1 MKNLIFKIGVLLAG
15 ASMLVS
21 CEEKLPENKVYPYE
35 TQLISIK
42 ILNAGADGNTV
53 MEGTINQDKKE
64 ITFPKLDKD
73 SPFDQLR
80 VEATASEGAEI
91 TETVYDYSME
101 EGIASKTQVIR
112 IQNHQRYTDYFM
124 TIKRRIPVFGADFE
138 TPVEYKFL
146 DASKLPGGTGSV
158 SRCADF
164 DGEHVLIV
172 KRTPPYVLKYE
183 DLKAGKIEP
192 QELDMTGVEGGT
204 FAVNCGFLANGHI
217 YIASLSGAPAS
228 PLKIYY
234 YETPSSKPE
243 VIGNFTNIP
252 GADARHGDMLS
263 ANIDKNGDGYI
274 FFGSSGSKDFI
285 RIKVSGHKT
294 TSEPTVLASNA
305 NATANTYVYRIEDT
319 DKYLWSGLRLPVTL
333 SDENVTPGGASLPLD
348 DNILPKESV
357 AARMFTFN
365 QERYLMACVAKFGS
379 ASKVTPVLNVYNLT
393 KGANAEEAMENFKA
407 AESHNPDYS
416 AIIGGDSG
424 NTAPGISTNYHI
436 VKDSNGNDEK
446 LIIFGYRMNT
456 GFVITEFGIKKEED
470 L

>member
-42 ILNAGADGNTV
+42 ILNAGADGKTV
-53 MEGTINQDKKE
+53 VEGTINQDKKE

-73 SPFDQLR
+73 SPFDKLR
-80 VEATASEGAEI
+80 VEATVSEGAEI

-124 TIKRRIPVFGADFE
+124 TIKRRIPVYGADFE

-146 DASKLPGGTGSV
+146 DASKIPGGTGSV

-164 DGEHVLIV
+164 DGELVLIV

-204 FAVNCGFLANGHI
+204 FPVNCGFLANGHI
-217 YIASLSGAPAS
+217 YIASLSGTPAS

-234 YETPSSKPE
+234 YETPASKPE

-285 RIKVSGHKT
+285 RIKLSGHKT

-379 ASKVTPVLNVYNLT
+379 ASKVTPTLNVYNLT

-416 AIIGGDSG
+416 IIIGGDSG
-424 NTAPGISTNYHI
+424 ITAPGISTNYHI

-446 LIIFGYRMNT
+446 LIIFGYRLNT
-456 GFVITEFGIKKEED
+456 GFVIAEFGIKKEED
-470 L
+470 

>member
-53 MEGTINQDKKE
+53 VEGTINQDKKE

-124 TIKRRIPVFGADFE
+124 TVKRRIPVYGADFE

-146 DASKLPGGTGSV
+146 DASKIPGGTGSV

-164 DGEHVLIV
+164 DGELVLIV

-204 FAVNCGFLANGHI
+204 FPVNCGFLANGHI
-217 YIASLSGAPAS
+217 YIASLSGAAAS

-234 YETPSSKPE
+234 YETPASKPE

-379 ASKVTPVLNVYNLT
+379 ASKVTPTLDV
-393 KGANAEEAMENFKA
+393 
-407 AESHNPDYS
+407 
-416 AIIGGDSG
+416 
-424 NTAPGISTNYHI
+424 
-436 VKDSNGNDEK
+436 
-446 LIIFGYRMNT
+446 
-456 GFVITEFGIKKEED
+456 
-470 L
+470 

>member
-53 MEGTINQDKKE
+53 VEGTINQDKKE

-80 VEATASEGAEI
+80 VEATVSEGAEI

-124 TIKRRIPVFGADFE
+124 TIKRRIPVYGADFE
-138 TPVEYKFL
+138 NPVEYKFL
-146 DASKLPGGTGSV
+146 DASKIPGGTGSV

-164 DGEHVLIV
+164 DGELVLIV

-204 FAVNCGFLANGHI
+204 FPVNCGFLANGHI
-217 YIASLSGAPAS
+217 YIASLSGAAVS

-333 SDENVTPGGASLPLD
+333 TDENVTPGGASLPLD

-379 ASKVTPVLNVYNLT
+379 ASKVTPTLDVYNLT

-407 AESHNPDYS
+407 AESHKPDYS

-424 NTAPGISTNYHI
+424 ITAPGISTNYHI

-446 LIIFGYRMNT
+446 LIIFGYRLNT
-456 GFVITEFGIKKEED
+456 GFVIAEFGIKKEED
-470 L
+470 

>member
-53 MEGTINQDKKE
+53 VEGTVNQDKKE

-146 DASKLPGGTGSV
+146 DASKIPGGTGSV

-164 DGEHVLIV
+164 DGELVLIV

-204 FAVNCGFLANGHI
+204 YPVNCGFLANGHI
-217 YIASLSGAPAS
+217 YIASLSGAAAS

-234 YETPSSKPE
+234 YETPASKPE

-252 GADARHGDMLS
+252 GADGRHGDAIS
-263 ANIDKNGDGYI
+263 ANIDKNGNGYI
-274 FFGSSGSKDFI
+274 FFGENVAKNFV
-285 RIKVSGHKT
+285 RIKVTNHKT
-294 TSEPTVLASNA
+294 TGEATVLSN
-305 NATANTYVYRIEDT
+305 NSEATANTYVYRIDDT

-365 QERYLMACVAKFGS
+365 QERYLMACVAKYGG
-379 ASKVTPVLNVYNLT
+379 ASKATPALNVYNLT

-407 AESHNPDYS
+407 AESHKPDYS
-416 AIIGGDSG
+416 VIIGGDSG
-424 NTAPGISTNYHI
+424 ITSPGICTNYHI

-446 LIIFGYRMNT
+446 LIIFGYRLNT

-470 L
+470 

>member
-1 MKNLIFKIGVLLAG
+1 
-15 ASMLVS
+15 MLVS

-53 MEGTINQDKKE
+53 VEGTINQDKKE

-73 SPFDQLR
+73 SPFDKLR
-80 VEATASEGAEI
+80 VEATVSEGAEI

-124 TIKRRIPVFGADFE
+124 TIKRRIPVYGADFE
-138 TPVEYKFL
+138 NPVEYKFL
-146 DASKLPGGTGSV
+146 DASKIPGGTGSV

-164 DGEHVLIV
+164 DGELVLIV

-204 FAVNCGFLANGHI
+204 FPVNCGFLANGHI
-217 YIASLSGAPAS
+217 YIASLSGAAVS

-379 ASKVTPVLNVYNLT
+379 ASKVTPTLDVYNLT
-393 KGANAEEAMENFKA
+393 KGANEEEAMENFKA
-407 AESHNPDYS
+407 AESHKPDYS

-424 NTAPGISTNYHI
+424 ITAPGISTNYHI

-446 LIIFGYRMNT
+446 LIIFGYRLNT

-470 L
+470 

>member
-53 MEGTINQDKKE
+53 VEGTINQDKKE

-73 SPFDQLR
+73 SPFDKLR
-80 VEATASEGAEI
+80 VEATVSEGAEI

-124 TIKRRIPVFGADFE
+124 TIKRRIPVYGADFE
-138 TPVEYKFL
+138 NPVEYKFL
-146 DASKLPGGTGSV
+146 DASKIPGGTGSV

-164 DGEHVLIV
+164 DGELVLIV

-204 FAVNCGFLANGHI
+204 FPVNCGFLANGHI
-217 YIASLSGAPAS
+217 YIASLSGAAVS

-379 ASKVTPVLNVYNLT
+379 ASKVTPTLDVYNLT
-393 KGANAEEAMENFKA
+393 KGANEEEAMENFKA
-407 AESHNPDYS
+407 AESHKPDYS

-424 NTAPGISTNYHI
+424 ITAPGICTNYHI

-446 LIIFGYRMNT
+446 LIIFGYRLNT

-470 L
+470 

>member
-53 MEGTINQDKKE
+53 VEGTINQDKKE

-80 VEATASEGAEI
+80 VEATVSEGAEI

-101 EGIASKTQVIR
+101 EGTASKTQVIR

-124 TIKRRIPVFGADFE
+124 TIKRRIPVYGADFE
-138 TPVEYKFL
+138 KPVEYKFL
-146 DASKLPGGTGSV
+146 DASKIPGGTGSV
-158 SRCADF
+158 SRGADF
-164 DGEHVLIV
+164 DGEYVLIV
-172 KRTPPYVLKYE
+172 RRTPPYVLKYE

-192 QELDMTGVEGGT
+192 QELDMTGVEGGL

-217 YIASLSGAPAS
+217 YIATLSSGAAS

-234 YETPSSKPE
+234 YETPASKPE

-252 GADARHGDMLS
+252 GTTTRHGDAIS
-263 ANIDKNGDGYI
+263 GNIDKNGNGYI
-274 FFGSSGSKDFI
+274 FFGDNGATDFV
-285 RIKVSGHKT
+285 RIKVTNHKT
-294 TSEPTVLASNA
+294 TGDVTVLSNNA
-305 NATANTYVYRIEDT
+305 NATANTYVYRIDDT

-365 QERYLMACVAKFGS
+365 QERYLMACVAKYGG
-379 ASKVTPVLNVYNLT
+379 ASKATPALNVYNLT

-416 AIIGGDSG
+416 IIIGGDSG
-424 NTAPGISTNYHI
+424 ITAPGICTNYHI

-446 LIIFGYRMNT
+446 LIIFGYRLNT
-456 GFVITEFGIKKEED
+456 GFVIAEFGIKKEED
-470 L
+470 

>member
-53 MEGTINQDKKE
+53 VEGTINQDKKE

-80 VEATASEGAEI
+80 VEATVSEGAEI

-124 TIKRRIPVFGADFE
+124 TIKRRIPVYGADFE
-138 TPVEYKFL
+138 NPVEYKFL
-146 DASKLPGGTGSV
+146 DASKIPGGTESV

-164 DGEHVLIV
+164 DGELVLIV

-204 FAVNCGFLANGHI
+204 FPVNCGFLANGHI
-217 YIASLSGAPAS
+217 YIASLSGAAAS

-234 YETPSSKPE
+234 YETPSSTPE

-333 SDENVTPGGASLPLD
+333 TDENVTPGGASLPLD

-379 ASKVTPVLNVYNLT
+379 ASKVTPTLDVYNLT
-393 KGANAEEAMENFKA
+393 KGANEEEAMENFKA
-407 AESHNPDYS
+407 AESHKPDYS

-424 NTAPGISTNYHI
+424 ITAPGICTNYHI

-446 LIIFGYRMNT
+446 LIIFGYRLNT

-470 L
+470 

>member
-53 MEGTINQDKKE
+53 VEGTINQDKKE

-124 TIKRRIPVFGADFE
+124 TIKRRIPVYGADFE
-138 TPVEYKFL
+138 KPVEYKFL
-146 DASKLPGGTGSV
+146 DAAQIPGGTESV

-164 DGEHVLIV
+164 DGELVLIV
-172 KRTPPYVLKYE
+172 RRTPPYVLKYE

-204 FAVNCGFLANGHI
+204 FPVNCGFLANGHI
-217 YIASLSGAPAS
+217 YIASLSGAAAS

-379 ASKVTPVLNVYNLT
+379 ASKVTPTLDVYNLT
-393 KGANAEEAMENFKA
+393 KGANEEEAMENFKA
-407 AESHNPDYS
+407 AESHKPDYS

-470 L
+470 

>member
-53 MEGTINQDKKE
+53 VEGTINQDKKE

-73 SPFDQLR
+73 SPFDKLR

-124 TIKRRIPVFGADFE
+124 TIKRRIPVYGADFE
-138 TPVEYKFL
+138 NPVEYKFL
-146 DASKLPGGTGSV
+146 DASKLPGGTGSI

-164 DGEHVLIV
+164 DGELVLIV

-204 FAVNCGFLANGHI
+204 FPVNCGFLANGHI
-217 YIASLSGAPAS
+217 YIASLSGAAVS

-252 GADARHGDMLS
+252 AP
-263 ANIDKNGDGYI
+263 
-274 FFGSSGSKDFI
+274 SK
-285 RIKVSGHKT
+285 
-294 TSEPTVLASNA
+294 
-305 NATANTYVYRIEDT
+305 
-319 DKYLWSGLRLPVTL
+319 
-333 SDENVTPGGASLPLD
+333 SLPL
-348 DNILPKESV
+348 SV
-357 AARMFTFN
+357 AESPTSN
-365 QERYLMACVAKFGS
+365 SLM
-379 ASKVTPVLNVYNLT
+379 
-393 KGANAEEAMENFKA
+393 
-407 AESHNPDYS
+407 
-416 AIIGGDSG
+416 
-424 NTAPGISTNYHI
+424 
-436 VKDSNGNDEK
+436 
-446 LIIFGYRMNT
+446 
-456 GFVITEFGIKKEED
+456 
-470 L
+470 

>member
-53 MEGTINQDKKE
+53 VEGTINQDKKE

-80 VEATASEGAEI
+80 VEATVSEGAEI

-124 TIKRRIPVFGADFE
+124 TVKRRIPVYGADFE
-138 TPVEYKFL
+138 NPVEYKFL
-146 DASKLPGGTGSV
+146 DASKIPGGTGSV
-158 SRCADF
+158 SRGADF

-172 KRTPPYVLKYE
+172 RRTPPYVLKYE

-204 FAVNCGFLANGHI
+204 FPVNCGFLANGHI
-217 YIASLSGAPAS
+217 YIASLSGSNES

-234 YETPSSKPE
+234 YETPSSQPE

-252 GADARHGDMLS
+252 GTTTRHGDAIS
-263 ANIDKNGDGYI
+263 GNIDKNGNGYI
-274 FFGSSGSKDFI
+274 FFGDNGAKDFV
-285 RIKVSGHKT
+285 RIKVTNHKT
-294 TSEPTVLASNA
+294 TGEATVLSNNA

-333 SDENVTPGGASLPLD
+333 TDENVTPGGASLPLD
-348 DNILPKESV
+348 DNILPKESI

-365 QERYLMACVAKFGS
+365 QERYLMACVAKYGS
-379 ASKVTPVLNVYNLT
+379 ASKVTPTLDVYNLT
-393 KGANAEEAMENFKA
+393 KGANEEEAMENFKA
-407 AESHNPDYS
+407 AESHKPDYS

-424 NTAPGISTNYHI
+424 ITAPGICTNYHI

-446 LIIFGYRMNT
+446 LIIFGYRLNT

-470 L
+470 

>member
-53 MEGTINQDKKE
+53 VEGTINQDKKE

-80 VEATASEGAEI
+80 VEATVSEGAEI

-124 TIKRRIPVFGADFE
+124 TVKRRIPVYGADFE
-138 TPVEYKFL
+138 NPVEYKFL
-146 DASKLPGGTGSV
+146 DASKLPGGTGSI

-164 DGEHVLIV
+164 DGELVLIV

-204 FAVNCGFLANGHI
+204 FPVNCGFLANGHI
-217 YIASLSGAPAS
+217 YIASLSGAAAS

-234 YETPSSKPE
+234 YETPSSTPE

-319 DKYLWSGLRLPVTL
+319 DKYLWSGLCLPVTL
-333 SDENVTPGGASLPLD
+333 TDENVTPGGASLPLD

-379 ASKVTPVLNVYNLT
+379 ASKVTPTLDVYNLT
-393 KGANAEEAMENFKA
+393 KGANEEEAMENFKA
-407 AESHNPDYS
+407 AESHKPDYS

-470 L
+470 

>member
-53 MEGTINQDKKE
+53 VEGTINQDKKE

-73 SPFDQLR
+73 SPFDKLR

-124 TIKRRIPVFGADFE
+124 TIKRRIPVYGADFE
-138 TPVEYKFL
+138 NPVEYKFL
-146 DASKLPGGTGSV
+146 DASKIPGGTGSV

-164 DGEHVLIV
+164 DGELVLIV

-204 FAVNCGFLANGHI
+204 FPVNCGFLANGHI
-217 YIASLSGAPAS
+217 YIASLSGAAAS

-416 AIIGGDSG
+416 IIIGGDSG
-424 NTAPGISTNYHI
+424 ITAPGISTNYHI

-446 LIIFGYRMNT
+446 LIIFGYRLNT
-456 GFVITEFGIKKEED
+456 GFVIAEFGIKKEED
-470 L
+470 

>member
-53 MEGTINQDKKE
+53 VEGIINQDKKE

-73 SPFDQLR
+73 SPFDKLR
-80 VEATASEGAEI
+80 VEATVSEGAEI

-124 TIKRRIPVFGADFE
+124 TIKRRIPVYGADFE
-138 TPVEYKFL
+138 NPVEYKFL
-146 DASKLPGGTGSV
+146 DASKIPGGTGSV

-164 DGEHVLIV
+164 DGELVLIV

-204 FAVNCGFLANGHI
+204 FPVNCGFLANGHI
-217 YIASLSGAPAS
+217 YIASLSGAAAS

-416 AIIGGDSG
+416 IIIGGDSG
-424 NTAPGISTNYHI
+424 ITAPGISTNYHI

-446 LIIFGYRMNT
+446 LIIFGYRLNT
-456 GFVITEFGIKKEED
+456 GFVIAEFGIKKEED
-470 L
+470 

>member
-53 MEGTINQDKKE
+53 VEGTINQDKKE

-124 TIKRRIPVFGADFE
+124 TIKRRIPVYGADFE
-138 TPVEYKFL
+138 NPVEYKFL
-146 DASKLPGGTGSV
+146 DASKIPGGTGSI

-204 FAVNCGFLANGHI
+204 FPVNCGFLANGHI
-217 YIASLSGAPAS
+217 YIASLSGAAVS

-285 RIKVSGHKT
+285 RIKLSGHKT

-365 QERYLMACVAKFGS
+365 QERYLMACVAKF
-379 ASKVTPVLNVYNLT
+379 
-393 KGANAEEAMENFKA
+393 
-407 AESHNPDYS
+407 
-416 AIIGGDSG
+416 
-424 NTAPGISTNYHI
+424 
-436 VKDSNGNDEK
+436 
-446 LIIFGYRMNT
+446 
-456 GFVITEFGIKKEED
+456 
-470 L
+470 

>member
-53 MEGTINQDKKE
+53 VEGTINQDKKE

-73 SPFDQLR
+73 SPFDKLR
-80 VEATASEGAEI
+80 VEATVSEGAEI

-124 TIKRRIPVFGADFE
+124 TIKRRIPVYGADFE
-138 TPVEYKFL
+138 NPVEYKFL
-146 DASKLPGGTGSV
+146 DASKIPGGTGSV

-164 DGEHVLIV
+164 DGELVLIV

-204 FAVNCGFLANGHI
+204 FPVNCGFLANGHI
-217 YIASLSGAPAS
+217 YIASLSGAAVS

-379 ASKVTPVLNVYNLT
+379 ASKVTPTLDVYNLT
-393 KGANAEEAMENFKA
+393 KGANEEEAMENFKA
-407 AESHNPDYS
+407 AESHKPDYS

-424 NTAPGISTNYHI
+424 ITAPGISTNYHI

-446 LIIFGYRMNT
+446 LIIFGYRLNT

-470 L
+470 

>member
-53 MEGTINQDKKE
+53 VEGTINQDKKE

-91 TETVYDYSME
+91 TEIVYDYSME

-124 TIKRRIPVFGADFE
+124 TIKRRIPVYGADFE

-146 DASKLPGGTGSV
+146 DASKIPGGTGSI

-164 DGEHVLIV
+164 DGELVLIV
-172 KRTPPYVLKYE
+172 RRTPPYVLKYE

-204 FAVNCGFLANGHI
+204 YPVNCGFLANGHI
-217 YIASLSGAPAS
+217 YIASLSGAAAS

-285 RIKVSGHKT
+285 RIKLSGHKT

-305 NATANTYVYRIEDT
+305 NATANTYVYRIENT

-379 ASKVTPVLNVYNLT
+379 ASKVTPTLNVYNLT

-416 AIIGGDSG
+416 IIIGGDSG
-424 NTAPGISTNYHI
+424 ITAPGISTNYHI

-446 LIIFGYRMNT
+446 LIIFGYRLNT
-456 GFVITEFGIKKEED
+456 GFVIAEFGIKKEED
-470 L
+470 

>member
-21 CEEKLPENKVYPYE
+21 CEEKLPENMVYPYE

-53 MEGTINQDKKE
+53 VEGTINQDKKE

-80 VEATASEGAEI
+80 VEATVSEGAEI

-124 TIKRRIPVFGADFE
+124 TIKRRIPVYGADFE
-138 TPVEYKFL
+138 NPVEYKFL
-146 DASKLPGGTGSV
+146 DASKIPGGTGSV

-164 DGEHVLIV
+164 DGELVLIV

-217 YIASLSGAPAS
+217 YIASLSGAAVS

-333 SDENVTPGGASLPLD
+333 TDENVTPGGASLPLD

-379 ASKVTPVLNVYNLT
+379 ASKVTPTLDVYNLT
-393 KGANAEEAMENFKA
+393 KGANEEEAMENFKA
-407 AESHNPDYS
+407 AESHKPDYS

-470 L
+470 

>member
-53 MEGTINQDKKE
+53 VEGTINQDKKE

-80 VEATASEGAEI
+80 VEATVSEGAEI

-101 EGIASKTQVIR
+101 EGTASKTQVIR

-124 TIKRRIPVFGADFE
+124 TIKRRIPVYGADFE
-138 TPVEYKFL
+138 KPVEYKFL
-146 DASKLPGGTGSV
+146 DAAQIPGGTGSV
-158 SRCADF
+158 SRGADF

-172 KRTPPYVLKYE
+172 RRTPPYVLKYE

-192 QELDMTGVEGGT
+192 QELDMTGVEGGL

-217 YIASLSGAPAS
+217 YIATLSSGAAS

-234 YETPSSKPE
+234 YETPASKPE

-252 GADARHGDMLS
+252 GTTTRHGDAIS
-263 ANIDKNGDGYI
+263 GNIDKNGNGYI
-274 FFGSSGSKDFI
+274 FFGDNGATDFV
-285 RIKVSGHKT
+285 RIKVTNHKT
-294 TSEPTVLASNA
+294 TGDVTVLSNNA
-305 NATANTYVYRIEDT
+305 NATANTYVYRIDDT

-365 QERYLMACVAKFGS
+365 QERYLMACVAKYGG
-379 ASKVTPVLNVYNLT
+379 ASKATPALNVYNLT
-393 KGANAEEAMENFKA
+393 KGANEEEAMENFKA

-416 AIIGGDSG
+416 IIIGGDSG
-424 NTAPGISTNYHI
+424 ITAPGICTNYHI

-446 LIIFGYRMNT
+446 LIIFGYRLNT
-456 GFVITEFGIKKEED
+456 GFVIAEFGIKKEED
-470 L
+470 

>member
-53 MEGTINQDKKE
+53 VEGTINLDKKE

-73 SPFDQLR
+73 SPFDKLR
-80 VEATASEGAEI
+80 VEATVSEGAEI

-124 TIKRRIPVFGADFE
+124 TIKRRIPVYGADFE
-138 TPVEYKFL
+138 NPVEYKFL
-146 DASKLPGGTGSV
+146 DASKIPGGTGSV

-164 DGEHVLIV
+164 DGELVLIV

-204 FAVNCGFLANGHI
+204 FPVNCGFLANGHI
-217 YIASLSGAPAS
+217 YIASLSGAAVS

-285 RIKVSGHKT
+285 RIKLSGHKT

-379 ASKVTPVLNVYNLT
+379 ASKVTPTLNVYNLT
-393 KGANAEEAMENFKA
+393 KGANAEESMENFKA

-416 AIIGGDSG
+416 IIIGGDSG
-424 NTAPGISTNYHI
+424 ITAPGISTNYHI

-470 L
+470 

>member
-53 MEGTINQDKKE
+53 VEGTINQDKKE

-80 VEATASEGAEI
+80 VEATVSEGAEI

-124 TIKRRIPVFGADFE
+124 TIKRRIPVYGADFE
-138 TPVEYKFL
+138 NPVEYKFL

-204 FAVNCGFLANGHI
+204 FPVNCGFLANGHI
-217 YIASLSGAPAS
+217 YIASLSGAAVS

-234 YETPSSKPE
+234 YETPSSQPE

-333 SDENVTPGGASLPLD
+333 TDENVTPGGASLPLD

-379 ASKVTPVLNVYNLT
+379 ASKVTPTLDVYNLT
-393 KGANAEEAMENFKA
+393 KGANAEEAMETSRQQNPISLTTLQSS
-407 AESHNPDYS
+407 AEIQATLLLEYPQITILSR
-416 AIIGGDSG
+416 
-424 NTAPGISTNYHI
+424 TAMEMTKNSLSLDI
-436 VKDSNGNDEK
+436 V
-446 LIIFGYRMNT
+446 
-456 GFVITEFGIKKEED
+456 
-470 L
+470 

>member
-53 MEGTINQDKKE
+53 VEGTINQDKKE

-80 VEATASEGAEI
+80 VEATVSEGAEI

-124 TIKRRIPVFGADFE
+124 TIKRRIPVYGADFE
-138 TPVEYKFL
+138 NPVEYKFL
-146 DASKLPGGTGSV
+146 DASKIPGGTGSI

-164 DGEHVLIV
+164 DGELVLIV

-183 DLKAGKIEP
+183 DLKAGKIVP
-192 QELDMTGVEGGT
+192 QELDMTGVEGGI
-204 FAVNCGFLANGHI
+204 FPVNCGFLANGHI
-217 YIASLSGAPAS
+217 YIASLSGSNES

-234 YETPSSKPE
+234 YETPSSQPE

-252 GADARHGDMLS
+252 GTTTRHGDAIS
-263 ANIDKNGDGYI
+263 GNIDKNGNGYI
-274 FFGSSGSKDFI
+274 FFGDNGAKDFV
-285 RIKVSGHKT
+285 RIKVTNHKT
-294 TSEPTVLASNA
+294 TGEATVLSNNA

-333 SDENVTPGGASLPLD
+333 TDENVTPGGASLPLD
-348 DNILPKESV
+348 DNILPKESI

-365 QERYLMACVAKFGS
+365 QERYLMACVAKYGS
-379 ASKVTPVLNVYNLT
+379 ASKVTPTLDVYNLT
-393 KGANAEEAMENFKA
+393 KGANEEEAMENFKA
-407 AESHNPDYS
+407 AESHKPDYS

-424 NTAPGISTNYHI
+424 ITAPGICTNYHI

-446 LIIFGYRMNT
+446 LIIFGYRLNT
-456 GFVITEFGIKKEED
+456 GFVIAEFGIKKEED
-470 L
+470 

>member
-53 MEGTINQDKKE
+53 VEGTINQDKKE

-73 SPFDQLR
+73 SPFDKLR
-80 VEATASEGAEI
+80 VEATVSEGAEI

-124 TIKRRIPVFGADFE
+124 IIKRRIPVYGADFE
-138 TPVEYKFL
+138 NPVEYKFL
-146 DASKLPGGTGSV
+146 DASKIPGGTGSV

-164 DGEHVLIV
+164 DGELVLIV

-204 FAVNCGFLANGHI
+204 FPVNCGFLANGHI
-217 YIASLSGAPAS
+217 YIASLSGAAVS

-379 ASKVTPVLNVYNLT
+379 ASKVTPTLDVYNLT

-407 AESHNPDYS
+407 AKSHKPDYS

-424 NTAPGISTNYHI
+424 NTDPGISTNYHI

-456 GFVITEFGIKKEED
+456 GFVITEFGIKKEKD
-470 L
+470 

>member
-1 MKNLIFKIGVLLAG
+1 MK
-15 ASMLVS
+15 
-21 CEEKLPENKVYPYE
+21 
-35 TQLISIK
+35 
-42 ILNAGADGNTV
+42 
-53 MEGTINQDKKE
+53 
-64 ITFPKLDKD
+64 
-73 SPFDQLR
+73 
-80 VEATASEGAEI
+80 
-91 TETVYDYSME
+91 
-101 EGIASKTQVIR
+101 
-112 IQNHQRYTDYFM
+112 H
-124 TIKRRIPVFGADFE
+124 
-138 TPVEYKFL
+138 PVEYKFL
-146 DASKLPGGTGSV
+146 DASKIPGGTGSI

-164 DGEHVLIV
+164 DGELVLIV

-204 FAVNCGFLANGHI
+204 FPVNCGFLANGHI
-217 YIASLSGAPAS
+217 YIASLSGAAAS

-234 YETPSSKPE
+234 YETPSSQPE

-274 FFGSSGSKDFI
+274 FFGSSNSKNFV

-294 TSEPTVLASNA
+294 TSEPTVLANNS

-365 QERYLMACVAKFGS
+365 QERYLMACVAKYRRRKQGN
-379 ASKVTPVLNVYNLT
+379 AALDVYNLT
-393 KGANAEEAMENFKA
+393 KGANEEEAMENFKA
-407 AESHNPDYS
+407 AESHKPDYS

-456 GFVITEFGIKKEED
+456 GFVIAEFGIKKEED
-470 L
+470 

>member
-53 MEGTINQDKKE
+53 VEGTINQDKKE

-146 DASKLPGGTGSV
+146 DASKLQGGTGSV

-172 KRTPPYVLKYE
+172 RRTPPYVLKYE

-204 FAVNCGFLANGHI
+204 FPVNCGFLANGHI

-407 AESHNPDYS
+407 AESHQPDYS
-416 AIIGGDSG
+416 VIIGGDSG
-424 NTAPGISTNYHI
+424 ITAPGISTNYHI
-436 VKDSNGNDEK
+436 IKDSEGKDEK
-446 LIIFGYRMNT
+446 LVIFGYRLNT
-456 GFVITEFGIKKEED
+456 GFVITEFPIKQEED
-470 L
+470 

>member
-53 MEGTINQDKKE
+53 VEGTINQDKKE

-73 SPFDQLR
+73 SPFDKLR
-80 VEATASEGAEI
+80 VEATVSEGAEI

-124 TIKRRIPVFGADFE
+124 TIKRRIPVYGADFE
-138 TPVEYKFL
+138 NPVEYKFL
-146 DASKLPGGTGSV
+146 DASKIPGGTGSV

-164 DGEHVLIV
+164 DGELVLIV

-183 DLKAGKIEP
+183 DLKAGKIET

-204 FAVNCGFLANGHI
+204 FPVNCGFLANGHI
-217 YIASLSGAPAS
+217 YIASLSGAAVS

-263 ANIDKNGDGYI
+263 ANIDKNGD
-274 FFGSSGSKDFI
+274 FGSSGSKDFI

-379 ASKVTPVLNVYNLT
+379 ASKVTPTLDVYNLT
-393 KGANAEEAMENFKA
+393 KGANAEDAMENFKA
-407 AESHNPDYS
+407 AESHKPDYS

-470 L
+470 

>member
-1 MKNLIFKIGVLLAG
+1 
-15 ASMLVS
+15 MLVS

-53 MEGTINQDKKE
+53 VEGTINQDKKE

-124 TIKRRIPVFGADFE
+124 TIKRRIPVYGADFE

-172 KRTPPYVLKYE
+172 RRTPPYVLKYE

-204 FAVNCGFLANGHI
+204 FPVNCGFLANGHI

-305 NATANTYVYRIEDT
+305 NATPNTYVYRIEDT

-333 SDENVTPGGASLPLD
+333 TDENVTPGGATLPLD

-379 ASKVTPVLNVYNLT
+379 ASQVTPTLNVYNLT
-393 KGANAEEAMENFKA
+393 KGATPEEAMENFKA
-407 AESHNPDYS
+407 AESHQPDYS
-416 AIIGGDSG
+416 VIIGGDSG
-424 NTAPGISTNYHI
+424 ITAPGISTNYHI
-436 VKDSNGNDEK
+436 IKDSEGKDEK
-446 LIIFGYRMNT
+446 LVIFGYRLNT
-456 GFVITEFGIKKEED
+456 GFVITEFPIKQEED
-470 L
+470 

>member
-53 MEGTINQDKKE
+53 VEGTINQDKKE
-64 ITFPKLDKD
+64 ITFPKLDKE

-80 VEATASEGAEI
+80 VEATVSEGAEI

-146 DASKLPGGTGSV
+146 DAAKLPGVAGGI

-164 DGEHVLIV
+164 DGELVLIV

-204 FAVNCGFLANGHI
+204 YPVNCGFLANGHI
-217 YIASLSGAPAS
+217 YIASLSGAAAS

-379 ASKVTPVLNVYNLT
+379 ASKVTPTLNVYNLT

-416 AIIGGDSG
+416 IIIGGDSG
-424 NTAPGISTNYHI
+424 ITAPGISTNYHI

-446 LIIFGYRMNT
+446 LIIFGYRLNT
-456 GFVITEFGIKKEED
+456 GFVIAEFGIKKEED
-470 L
+470 

>member
-1 MKNLIFKIGVLLAG
+1 
-15 ASMLVS
+15 MLVS

-53 MEGTINQDKKE
+53 VEGTINQDKKE

-80 VEATASEGAEI
+80 VEATVSEGAEI

-124 TIKRRIPVFGADFE
+124 TIKRRIPVYGADFE
-138 TPVEYKFL
+138 KPVEYKFL
-146 DASKLPGGTGSV
+146 DAATLPGGTGSV
-158 SRCADF
+158 SRGADF

-217 YIASLSGAPAS
+217 YIASLSGVPAS

-234 YETPSSKPE
+234 YETPSSQPE

-252 GADARHGDMLS
+252 GADGRHGDAIS
-263 ANIDKNGDGYI
+263 GNIDKNGNGYI
-274 FFGSSGSKDFI
+274 FFGENLAKNFV
-285 RIKVSGHKT
+285 RIKVTNHKT
-294 TSEPTVLASNA
+294 TGEATVLSN
-305 NATANTYVYRIEDT
+305 NSEATANTYVYRIDDT

-333 SDENVTPGGASLPLD
+333 SDENVTPGGASLQLD
-348 DNILPKESV
+348 DNILPKESI

-365 QERYLMACVAKFGS
+365 QERYLMACVAKYGG
-379 ASKVTPVLNVYNLT
+379 ASKATPALNVYNLT
-393 KGANAEEAMENFKA
+393 KGANEEEAMENFKA

-416 AIIGGDSG
+416 IIIGGDSG
-424 NTAPGISTNYHI
+424 ITAPGICTNYHI

-456 GFVITEFGIKKEED
+456 GFVIAEFGIKKEED
-470 L
+470 

>member
-53 MEGTINQDKKE
+53 VEGTINQDKKD

-80 VEATASEGAEI
+80 VEATVSEGAEI

-124 TIKRRIPVFGADFE
+124 TIKRRIPVYGADFE
-138 TPVEYKFL
+138 KPVEYKFL
-146 DASKLPGGTGSV
+146 DAAQIPGGTGSV

-172 KRTPPYVLKYE
+172 RRTPPYVLKYE

-192 QELDMTGVEGGT
+192 QELDMTGVEGGL

-217 YIASLSGAPAS
+217 YIATLSSGAAS

-243 VIGNFTNIP
+243 VIGDFTNIP
-252 GADARHGDMLS
+252 GTTTRHGDAIS
-263 ANIDKNGDGYI
+263 GNIDKNGNGYI
-274 FFGSSGSKDFI
+274 FFGDNGATDFV
-285 RIKVSGHKT
+285 RIKVTNHKT
-294 TSEPTVLASNA
+294 TGDVTVLSNNA
-305 NATANTYVYRIEDT
+305 NATANTYVYRIDDT

-365 QERYLMACVAKFGS
+365 QERYLMACVAKYGG
-379 ASKVTPVLNVYNLT
+379 ASKATPALNVYNLT
-393 KGANAEEAMENFKA
+393 KGANVEEAMENFKA

-416 AIIGGDSG
+416 IIIGGDSG
-424 NTAPGISTNYHI
+424 ITAPGICTNYHI

-446 LIIFGYRMNT
+446 LIIFGYRLNT

-470 L
+470 

>member
-1 MKNLIFKIGVLLAG
+1 
-15 ASMLVS
+15 MLVS

-53 MEGTINQDKKE
+53 VEGTINQDKKE

-73 SPFDQLR
+73 SPFDKLR
-80 VEATASEGAEI
+80 VEATVSEGAEI

-124 TIKRRIPVFGADFE
+124 TIKRRIPVYGADFE

-146 DASKLPGGTGSV
+146 DASKIPGGTGSI

-164 DGEHVLIV
+164 DGEYVLIV
-172 KRTPPYVLKYE
+172 RRTPPYVLKYE

-192 QELDMTGVEGGT
+192 QELDMTGVEGGL

-217 YIASLSGAPAS
+217 YIATLSSGAAS

-234 YETPSSKPE
+234 YETPASKPE

-252 GADARHGDMLS
+252 GTTTRHGDAIS
-263 ANIDKNGDGYI
+263 GNIDKNGNGYI
-274 FFGSSGSKDFI
+274 FFGDNGATDFV
-285 RIKVSGHKT
+285 RIKVTNHKT
-294 TSEPTVLASNA
+294 TGEATVLSNNA

-333 SDENVTPGGASLPLD
+333 TDENVTPGSASLPLD

-365 QERYLMACVAKFGS
+365 QERYLMACVAKYGG
-379 ASKVTPVLNVYNLT
+379 ASKATPALNVYNLT
-393 KGANAEEAMENFKA
+393 KGANVEEAMENFKA

-416 AIIGGDSG
+416 IIIGGDSG
-424 NTAPGISTNYHI
+424 ITAPGICTNYHI

-446 LIIFGYRMNT
+446 LIIFGYRLNT
-456 GFVITEFGIKKEED
+456 GFVIAEFGIKKEED
-470 L
+470 

>member
-53 MEGTINQDKKE
+53 VEGIINQDKKE

-73 SPFDQLR
+73 SPFDKLR
-80 VEATASEGAEI
+80 VEATVSEGAEI

-124 TIKRRIPVFGADFE
+124 TIKRRIPVYGADFE
-138 TPVEYKFL
+138 NPVEYKFL
-146 DASKLPGGTGSV
+146 DASKLQGGTGSV

-164 DGEHVLIV
+164 DGELVLIV

-204 FAVNCGFLANGHI
+204 FPVNCGFLANGHI
-217 YIASLSGAPAS
+217 YIASLSGAAAS

-305 NATANTYVYRIEDT
+305 NATANTYVYRIDDT

-333 SDENVTPGGASLPLD
+333 TDENVTPGGASLPLD

-379 ASKVTPVLNVYNLT
+379 ASKVTPTLNVYNLT

-416 AIIGGDSG
+416 IIIGGDSG
-424 NTAPGISTNYHI
+424 ITAPGISTNYHI

-446 LIIFGYRMNT
+446 LIIFGYRLNT
-456 GFVITEFGIKKEED
+456 GFVIAEFGIKKEED
-470 L
+470 

>member
-1 MKNLIFKIGVLLAG
+1 
-15 ASMLVS
+15 
-21 CEEKLPENKVYPYE
+21 
-35 TQLISIK
+35 
-42 ILNAGADGNTV
+42 
-53 MEGTINQDKKE
+53 
-64 ITFPKLDKD
+64 
-73 SPFDQLR
+73 
-80 VEATASEGAEI
+80 
-91 TETVYDYSME
+91 ME

-124 TIKRRIPVFGADFE
+124 TIKRRIPVYGADFE

-146 DASKLPGGTGSV
+146 DASKIPGGTGSV
-158 SRCADF
+158 SRGADF

-192 QELDMTGVEGGT
+192 QELDMTGVEGGL

-217 YIASLSGAPAS
+217 YIATLSSGAAS

-234 YETPSSKPE
+234 YETPASKPE

-252 GADARHGDMLS
+252 GTTTRHGDAIS
-263 ANIDKNGDGYI
+263 GNIDKDGNGYI
-274 FFGSSGSKDFI
+274 FFGDNGGTDFV
-285 RIKVSGHKT
+285 RIKVTNHKT
-294 TSEPTVLASNA
+294 TGEPTVLASNA

-379 ASKVTPVLNVYNLT
+379 ASKVTPTLNVYNLT

-416 AIIGGDSG
+416 IIIGGDSG
-424 NTAPGISTNYHI
+424 ITAPGISTNYHI

-446 LIIFGYRMNT
+446 LIIFGYRLNT
-456 GFVITEFGIKKEED
+456 GFVIAEFGIKKEED
-470 L
+470 

>member
-1 MKNLIFKIGVLLAG
+1 MKNLIFKIGVLLTG

-53 MEGTINQDKKE
+53 VEGTINQDKKE

-80 VEATASEGAEI
+80 VEATVSEGAEI

-124 TIKRRIPVFGADFE
+124 TIKRRIPVYGADFE
-138 TPVEYKFL
+138 NPVEYKFL
-146 DASKLPGGTGSV
+146 DAAKLQGGTGSV

-172 KRTPPYVLKYE
+172 RRTPPYVLKYE

-217 YIASLSGAPAS
+217 YIASLSGSNLS

-234 YETPSSKPE
+234 YETPSSQPE

-252 GADARHGDMLS
+252 GTTTRHGDAIS
-263 ANIDKNGDGYI
+263 GNIDKNGNGYI
-274 FFGSSGSKDFI
+274 FFGDNGAKDFV
-285 RIKVSGHKT
+285 RIKVTNHKT
-294 TSEPTVLASNA
+294 TGEATVLSN
-305 NATANTYVYRIEDT
+305 NSEATANTYVYRIDDT

-365 QERYLMACVAKFGS
+365 QERYLMACVAKYGG
-379 ASKVTPVLNVYNLT
+379 ASKATPALNVYNLT
-393 KGANAEEAMENFKA
+393 KGANAEETMENFKA
-407 AESHNPDYS
+407 AESHNPDYYI
-416 AIIGGDSG
+416 IIGGDSG
-424 NTAPGISTNYHI
+424 ITAPGISTNYHI

-456 GFVITEFGIKKEED
+456 GFVIAEFGIKKEED
-470 L
+470 

>member
-53 MEGTINQDKKE
+53 VEGTINQDKKE

-73 SPFDQLR
+73 SPFDKLR
-80 VEATASEGAEI
+80 VEATVSEGAEI

-124 TIKRRIPVFGADFE
+124 TIKRRIPVYGADFE
-138 TPVEYKFL
+138 NPVEYKFL
-146 DASKLPGGTGSV
+146 DASKIPGGTGGI

-172 KRTPPYVLKYE
+172 RRTPPYVLKYE
-183 DLKAGKIEP
+183 DLKTGKIEP

-204 FAVNCGFLANGHI
+204 YPVNCGFLANGHI
-217 YIASLSGAPAS
+217 YIASLSGAAAS

-243 VIGNFTNIP
+243 VIGNYTNIP
-252 GADARHGDMLS
+252 DADARHGDMLS
-263 ANIDKNGDGYI
+263 ASIDKNGNGYI

-305 NATANTYVYRIEDT
+305 NATANTYVYRIDDT

-333 SDENVTPGGASLPLD
+333 TDENVTPGGASLQLD

-379 ASKVTPVLNVYNLT
+379 ASKVTPTLNVYNLT
-393 KGANAEEAMENFKA
+393 KGANEEEAMENFKA
-407 AESHNPDYS
+407 AESHNPDYFV
-416 AIIGGDSG
+416 ILGGDSG

-446 LIIFGYRMNT
+446 LIIFGYRLNT

-470 L
+470 

>member
-1 MKNLIFKIGVLLAG
+1 
-15 ASMLVS
+15 MLVS

-53 MEGTINQDKKE
+53 VEGTVNQDKKE

-80 VEATASEGAEI
+80 VEATVSEGAEI

-124 TIKRRIPVFGADFE
+124 TIKRRIPVYGADFE
-138 TPVEYKFL
+138 NPVEYKFL
-146 DASKLPGGTGSV
+146 DASKIPGGTGSV

-172 KRTPPYVLKYE
+172 RRSPPYVLKYE

-204 FAVNCGFLANGHI
+204 FPVNCGFLANGHI
-217 YIASLSGAPAS
+217 YIASLSGAAAS

-252 GADARHGDMLS
+252 GADARHGDVIS
-263 ANIDKNGDGYI
+263 ASIDKNGNGYI
-274 FFGSSGSKDFI
+274 FFGSNGSKDFI
-285 RIKVSGHKT
+285 RIKVSDHKT

-305 NATANTYVYRIEDT
+305 NATPNTYVYRIEDT

-333 SDENVTPGGASLPLD
+333 TDENVTPGGATLPLD

-365 QERYLMACVAKFGS
+365 QERYLMACVVF
-379 ASKVTPVLNVYNLT
+379 
-393 KGANAEEAMENFKA
+393 
-407 AESHNPDYS
+407 
-416 AIIGGDSG
+416 
-424 NTAPGISTNYHI
+424 
-436 VKDSNGNDEK
+436 
-446 LIIFGYRMNT
+446 
-456 GFVITEFGIKKEED
+456 FVI